1 MSLAPRW
8 LARLAVLATLVLPGA
23 AACGAAEAPYPFEGT
38 WIRAEHSCTPQT
50 VRARTY
56 TAKEVVSPLGRCS
69 IRRIAASGSFFEL
82 VEDCR
87 RNERSQTVTESLRLT
102 SADTMT
108 LKRQLSRL
116 KIPRQ
121 LRYARCSVASG
132 AVPASPVPRPTRI
145 APLPEQ
151 KTRP

>member
-1 MSLAPRW
+1 MSRAPALHGLMAAALALLIPS
-8 LARLAVLATLVLPGA
+8 
-23 AACGAAEAPYPFEGT
+23 ACGAAEAPYPFEGT

-56 TAKEVVSPLGRCS
+56 TAREVVSPLGHCS
-69 IRRIAASGSFFEL
+69 IRRVAASGSLFEL

-87 RNERSQTVTESLRLT
+87 RNDRPQTVTETLRLT

-108 LKRQLSRL
+108 VKRQLSRL

-121 LRYARCSVASG
+121 LRYARCTIAG
-132 AVPASPVPRPTRI
+132 AAAQPLGPPHPTRAPEPKPRP
-145 APLPEQ
+145 
-151 KTRP
+151 

>member
-1 MSLAPRW
+1 MSIASLW
-8 LARLAVLATLVLPGA
+8 LARAGLLA
-23 AACGAAEAPYPFEGT
+23 AALVVSGPSVFAADAPYPFEGT

-50 VRARTY
+50 MRARTY
-56 TAKEVVSPLGRCS
+56 TAKDVVSPLGRCS
-69 IRRIAASGSFFEL
+69 IRRIASTGSLFEL

-87 RNERSQTVTESLRLT
+87 RNDRPQTVTESLRLT

-121 LRYARCSVASG
+121 LRYARCSIASG
-132 AVPASPVPRPTRI
+132 AGPSSHPTRV
-145 APLPEQ
+145 APSPEQ
-151 KTRP
+151 KPRP

>member
-1 MSLAPRW
+1 MRGR
-8 LARLAVLATLVLPGA
+8 LARIRPLATALAVLVPAS
-23 AACGAAEAPYPFEGT
+23 CGAVEALYPFEGT

-69 IRRIAASGSFFEL
+69 IRRIATSGSSFEL

-87 RNERSQTVTESLRLT
+87 RNDRPQTVTEILRLT
-102 SADTMT
+102 SADAMT
-108 LKRQLSRL
+108 VKRQLSRL

-121 LRYARCSVASG
+121 LRYGRCTIAGAAVQATPPAHPARVA
-132 AVPASPVPRPTRI
+132 PSPEVKPRP
-145 APLPEQ
+145 
-151 KTRP
+151 